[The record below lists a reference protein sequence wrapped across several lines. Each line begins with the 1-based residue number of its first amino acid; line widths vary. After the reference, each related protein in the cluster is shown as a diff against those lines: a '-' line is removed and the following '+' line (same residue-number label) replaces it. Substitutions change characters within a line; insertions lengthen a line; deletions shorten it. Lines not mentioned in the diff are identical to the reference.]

1 MAART
6 FRTLT
11 LTGLLI
17 LTIIV
22 WITNPG
28 EVQGGP
34 LYRCIDKDGD
44 VIITDK
50 PLPEFKSI
58 PGHPAEM
65 TEEQREL
72 MDKQEKEIEMD
83 VYKEVIGG
91 AKKDKDSGLSAARGE
106 LARAKEELENYRI
119 QIEQTKDLDKRVY
132 WREMYDKQQ
141 KVVEEKERRVQE
153 LESGP

>member
-1 MAART
+1 MATHT

-11 LTGLLI
+11 LKSLLI

-83 VYKEVIGG
+83 VYKQVMGG
-91 AKKDKDSGLSAARGE
+91 AKKDKDSGLSAAKAE
-106 LARAKEELENYRI
+106 LSKAKEEQENYRI

-141 KVVEEKERRVQE
+141 KVVEEKEQRVRE

>member
-1 MAART
+1 MTTHT

-11 LTGLLI
+11 LMGIIILI
-17 LTIIV
+17 VVV

-28 EVQGGP
+28 DVRGGP

-44 VIITDK
+44 VIITDH
-50 PLPEFKSI
+50 PLPEFKTI

-72 MDKQEKEIEMD
+72 LEKQEKEIEMD
-83 VYKEVIGG
+83 VYKQVIDG
-91 AKKDKDSGLSAARGE
+91 AKKDKQARLNDAREE
-106 LARAKEELENYRI
+106 LARAKEDQENYRMH
-119 QIEQTKDLDKRVY
+119 IEQTTDLDKRVY

-141 KVVEEKERRVQE
+141 KVVEEKQRRLQE
-153 LESGP
+153 LESEQ